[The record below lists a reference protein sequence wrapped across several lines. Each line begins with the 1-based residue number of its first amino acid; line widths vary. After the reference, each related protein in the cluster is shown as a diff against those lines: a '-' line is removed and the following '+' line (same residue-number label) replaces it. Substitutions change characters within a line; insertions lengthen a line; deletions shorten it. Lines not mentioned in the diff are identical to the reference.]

1 MNYRDMIRQLKAE
14 PNETQAI
21 TTEMVCQN
29 AKMAPAAHQ
38 ARNDDGAAAVVPPSD
53 DLAPTTPDPAQDVQP
68 VALQA
73 ESEPASPELAEGAE
87 LTPGIPEAPAETSC
101 AAAVAT
107 LPEKQDVGVV
117 SEAVYEFVEK
127 AIKVCSRAGDLVLG
141 LEVADNTL
149 ARVAAALGRRFLGIL
164 APQASQLHEN
174 GLPCSP
180 VKAEDACS
188 VLKSVKDAGWVT
200 EPPILLITDLH
211 DNASPA
217 DDIVRMKRL
226 TEDFLDKNGYM
237 ACRVSAASLDEC
249 LRRAGGGYSFPLADG
264 SHGLIIDPHGP
275 SPRLLRRMTGKASAA
290 PGAQH
295 SATAKESGTKAPQA
309 ISLFCGAG
317 GIDSGFH
324 AAGWIT
330 RYAVDFDPEA
340 IATFKANHPGVAAEV
355 ASVRGLRLP
364 RIKDLDTIFGGPPC
378 QDFSPGGKRK
388 GLSGKNGPLI
398 WSFASI
404 IEQVLPR
411 SFLFENVDDFDTQF
425 PDARAA
431 LIARFEAAGYVVTK
445 AVLNSADFGVP
456 QTRERLFIVGIRK
469 DLGVSFDFA
478 SVQRAHEV
486 VTQHEAFHHMQE
498 WALPPSRRGA
508 KITGDEFGKNGFSK
522 FYLKSNRVRRWDQP
536 AFTALAGD
544 RNTPLHPEPVPEHV
558 VHDSPIG
565 LYCFHPRTGTYHR
578 HQTPREQAATQSFP
592 PDFQWRVRNL
602 KAAYRVIGN
611 AVPPAMAK
619 ALAMAIKEKLAE
631 AEDLAKQR
639 VVEAA

>member
-1 MNYRDMIRQLKAE
+1 MDFSKMFDE
-14 PNETQAI
+14 EVCCET
-21 TTEMVCQN
+21 VCQN
-29 AKMAPAAHQ
+29 AKMAPTAHQ
-38 ARNDDGAAAVVPPSD
+38 ARNDDDVAVVVPPSD
-53 DLAPTTPDPAQDVQP
+53 DLAPTKPDPAQDIQP
-68 VALQA
+68 VALRA
-73 ESEPASPELAEGAE
+73 ESEPASLELAQVAE
-87 LTPGIPEAPAETSC
+87 LTLGIPEAPEGTFC
-101 AAAVAT
+101 AAAVAIA
-107 LPEKQDVGVV
+107 PEKQDAGSV
-117 SEAVYEFVEK
+117 SEAVNEFAEK

-141 LEVADNTL
+141 LEVSDNTL

-164 APQASQLHEN
+164 ASHASELHQN
-174 GLPCSP
+174 GLPCCP
-180 VKAEDACS
+180 VKADDACS

-200 EPPILLITDLH
+200 EPPPLLIADLH
-211 DNASPA
+211 DNAAAA

-226 TEDFLDKNGYM
+226 VEDLLDKNGYM
-237 ACRVSAASLDEC
+237 ACRVSAACVDEC

-275 SPRLLRRMTGKASAA
+275 SPRLLRHMTGTAGAA
-290 PGAQH
+290 PKTQH
-295 SATAKESGTKAPQA
+295 SGTAKEGGKKAPQA

-364 RIKDLDTIFGGPPC
+364 RIKDLDIIFGGPPC
-378 QDFSPGGKRK
+378 QDFSPGGRRK

-398 WSFASI
+398 WSYASV
-404 IEQVLPR
+404 IEQVLPK

-431 LIARFEAAGYVVTK
+431 LVARFEAAGYVVTK

-456 QTRERLFIVGIRK
+456 QTRKRLIMIGIRR
-469 DLGVSFDFA
+469 DLGVTFDFA
-478 SVQRAHEV
+478 RVQRAHEV
-486 VTQHEAFHHMQE
+486 VTQREAFYHMQE

-522 FYLKSNRVRRWDQP
+522 SYLKSNRVRRWDQP
-536 AFTALAGD
+536 GFTALAGN

-558 VHDSPIG
+558 VHESPSG

-578 HQTPREQAATQSFP
+578 HQTPREQAAIQSFP
-592 PDFQWRVRNL
+592 ADFQWRVRNL
-602 KAAYRVIGN
+602 QAAYRVIGN

-639 VVEAA
+639 VAEAA